1 MLTEIGNQG
10 KERVW
15 GEDGEGT
22 AERPCASTWRGH
34 PPEPGSEEQSQGWRY
49 RLDYHR

>member
-22 AERPCASTWRGH
+22 TEGLCASTWRGRRCT
-34 PPEPGSEEQSQGWRY
+34 GSTRVWK
-49 RLDYHR
+49 